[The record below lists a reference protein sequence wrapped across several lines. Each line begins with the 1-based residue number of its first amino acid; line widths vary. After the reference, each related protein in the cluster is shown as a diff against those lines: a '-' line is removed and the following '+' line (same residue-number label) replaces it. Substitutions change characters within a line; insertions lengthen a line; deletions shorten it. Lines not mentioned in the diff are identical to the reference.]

1 MFFTETRVTVELRSV
16 NDRGRKTWV
25 AAFHLSQILAFER
38 SNHHDANDAEL
49 FDLRQGGDCAQ
60 V

>member
-16 NDRGRKTWV
+16 NGRGRKTWV

-38 SNHHDANDAEL
+38 SVTMTLTTPNSLTCVKAGTAL
-49 FDLRQGGDCAQ
+49 Q